1 MKRKIFAIVLCL
13 TLLVSSIG
21 VSAASREKNFG
32 YGGQYAMAYLN
43 TYSGY
48 GVAKTEPLSAS
59 FTSADARIRFYGSA
73 EVWPWAYGSWEIEDG
88 RCVAV
93 QYTADLDGVYMAES
107 FHQIDIVT
115 TYLTAEYY

>member
-1 MKRKIFAIVLCL
+1 MSVKFVMFVRKML
-13 TLLVSSIG
+13 TNVFRCDTIKS
-21 VSAASREKNFG
+21 EKKKSDDNV
-32 YGGQYAMAYLN
+32 
-43 TYSGY
+43 YSGY

-93 QYTADLDGVYMAES
+93 QYTADLDGLYMAES